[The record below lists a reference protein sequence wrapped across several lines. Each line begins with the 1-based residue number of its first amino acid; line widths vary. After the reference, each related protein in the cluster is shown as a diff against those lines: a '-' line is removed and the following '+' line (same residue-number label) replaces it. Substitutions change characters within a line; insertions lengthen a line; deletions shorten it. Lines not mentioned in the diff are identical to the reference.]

1 MKQVKL
7 GNKVI
12 GDGQLAYVIAEMAWS
27 HDGSREKARQ
37 IIKGTSDAGADA
49 ISVHITSMKDYMV
62 KDYGSLAGQTVSAGK
77 ETEKI
82 FDYQE
87 RINLKDN
94 DWEDLFPYAKSLG
107 LAICA
112 MPNDMPSLKLCIKLK
127 PDSYVIHASCFVD
140 ENFVTEVAKQKR
152 PVILRIGGAT
162 LGEIE
167 STVNIIKKNGTDD
180 IILLHG
186 IQLYPTRIENT
197 RLNLIPALKAI
208 FGLPVGLAE
217 HMDGDSRLA
226 MIVPLLALPLGAAV
240 IEKHITFNRQEKG
253 EDFES
258 ALNPGE
264 IKQLVADIR
273 EIEKAMGSSSFESLS
288 AAEIRYRQVSR
299 KKTVASRAIKKGEKL
314 SQQDIIFKRSDDG
327 LSPDESKFIIGRT
340 ASEDIKEE
348 SPITWAKL
356 L

>member
-1 MKQVKL
+1 MRQAII

-12 GDGQLAYVIAEMAWS
+12 GDGYPVYVIAEMAWS
-27 HDGSREKARQ
+27 HDGSVEKAKE
-37 IIKGTSDAGADA
+37 IAKGASDAGANA

-62 KDYGSLAGQTVSAGK
+62 RGYGSAAGQTVSAGK
-77 ETEKI
+77 EQEKI

-87 RINLKDN
+87 RINLKPS
-94 DWEDLFPYAKSLG
+94 DWEVLFPYARNLG

-112 MPNDMPSLKLCIKLK
+112 MPNDMPSLRLCEKLE
-127 PDSYVIHASCFVD
+127 PDCYVIHASCFVD
-140 ENFVTEVAKQKR
+140 ENFVAEVAKEKK
-152 PVILRIGGAT
+152 PVVLRIGGAT

-167 STVNIIKKNGTDD
+167 NTVNIIRKNGTED

-197 RLNLIPALKAI
+197 RLKLIPALKGI

-226 MIVPLLALPLGAAV
+226 MIVPLLALPFGAAV
-240 IEKHITFNRQEKG
+240 IEKHITHNRQLKG

-264 IKQLVADIR
+264 LKQLVEDIR
-273 EIEKAMGSSSFESLS
+273 ELEKTMGSSSFEPLS

-299 KKTVASRAIKKGEKL
+299 KRTVAARAIKKGKKITRE
-314 SQQDIIFKRSDDG
+314 DIVFKRSDAG
-327 LSPDESKFIIGRT
+327 LYPDESRFIIGRT
-340 ASEDIKEE
+340 AGQNIKEDE
-348 SPITWAKL
+348 PVTWDEII
-356 L
+356 

>member
-1 MKQVKL
+1 MRQVKL
-7 GNKVI
+7 GNRVI
-12 GDGQLAYVIAEMAWS
+12 GDGQPSFVIAEMAWS
-27 HDGSREKARQ
+27 HDGSREKAKQ

-49 ISVHITSMKDYMV
+49 ISVHVTSMKDYMV
-62 KDYGSLAGQTVSAGK
+62 RDYGSLAGQTVSAGK
-77 ETEKI
+77 EQEKI

-87 RINLKDN
+87 RINLKNN
-94 DWEDLFPYAKSLG
+94 DWEELFPYAKGLG
-107 LAICA
+107 LAVCA
-112 MPNDMPSLKLCIKLK
+112 MPNDMPSLRLCEKLGA
-127 PDSYVIHASCFVD
+127 DSYVIHASCFVD
-140 ENFVTEVAKQKR
+140 ENFVIEVAKQKK

-167 STVNIIKKNGTDD
+167 NTVNTIKKHGTED

-197 RLNLIPALKAI
+197 RLNLIPSLKSI

-240 IEKHITFNRQEKG
+240 IEKHITYNRQLKG

-258 ALNPGE
+258 ALNPDE
-264 IKQLVADIR
+264 LKRLVEDIR
-273 EIEKAMGSSSFESLS
+273 EMEKAMGSSSFESLS

-299 KKTVASRAIKKGEKL
+299 KRTVAARAIKKGKKL
-314 SQQDIIFKRSDDG
+314 SQEDITFKRSDDG
-327 LSPDESKFIIGRT
+327 LYPDESKFIIDRT
-340 ASEDIKEE
+340 ASEDIREE